1 MIFDTHAHYTARQFD
16 GHRDALLD
24 GLPGQGVCAVVD
36 CATDGATARQS
47 LALGRR
53 WTWLYTAAGIHPES
67 LIEEDASTQTQYG
80 GDWRAE
86 LADIRALLDEPR
98 VVAVGEIGLDYHWPI
113 PKDAQMALFL
123 AQLELAAEKD
133 LPVLIHDREA
143 HADMYAV
150 LKERRPRGILHCY
163 SGSADDALWLTQQ
176 GLYLGFGG
184 TVTFKNARK
193 TVEAAAAC
201 PLDKLVLE
209 TDCPYLAPEPLRG
222 TENNSA
228 TIAYVARRI
237 AEIKGL
243 SEAEVLRVTEE
254 NARRLFGLPDGQK
267 NLANSPGIG

>member
-1 MIFDTHAHYTARQFD
+1 MIFDTHAHYTSRRFD
-16 GHRDALLD
+16 GHREALLD
-24 GLPGQGVCAVVD
+24 SLPGQGVCAVVD
-36 CATDGATARQS
+36 CATDHATALES

-53 WTWLYTAAGIHPES
+53 YPWLYTAAGIHPES

-86 LADIRALLDEPR
+86 LAAIRPLLDEPR

-113 PKDAQMALFL
+113 PREAQTALFL
-123 AQLELAAEKD
+123 AQLDLAEETGK
-133 LPVLIHDREA
+133 PVLLHDREA
-143 HADMYAV
+143 HADLYAI

-163 SGSADDALWLTQQ
+163 SGSADDAVWLTGQ

-209 TDCPYLAPEPLRG
+209 TDCPYLAPEPFRG
-222 TENNSA
+222 QENNSA
-228 TIAYVARRI
+228 YILYVARRI
-237 AEIKGL
+237 AEIKGI
-243 SEAEVLRVTEE
+243 SEEAVLDATEE
-254 NARRLFGLPDGQK
+254 NTRRLFGL
-267 NLANSPGIG
+267 